1 MMSFQNKFFLTLF
14 SFLVFSVPGALSAQE
29 ENEEAAVEE
38 TEDEEA
44 AQPEVFSLMLNGR
57 DITVDGAGSRP
68 QEETRHATGRP
79 LNIVPNPY
87 LDPED
92 VSSEV
97 TLLAQAASGETEDA
111 QEGEESFSVEG
122 AELDPLDPG
131 SIGLISDAEAGFP
144 PNLWQGTEPHLL
156 PGLIAALP
164 AGTKSPTTNALLARL
179 LLSSA
184 PAPTGF
190 ADETNPEDFLFAR
203 LERLY
208 EAGDMD
214 SLMEMF
220 EQITRQER
228 SPRLTRLM
236 AEAYL
241 LDGDF
246 DTGCRLAGE
255 GQRAAGSSDFLRI
268 NAICQALEGREAEA
282 RFNISLL
289 AESGEADFAFQSLF
303 EDVVKLAREDRSAGL
318 VAPPS
323 EGTTLNSFF
332 DRDFYLL
339 SDLTPL
345 HIGILKVLGRDVEL
359 SIDTTE
365 VSNLVLAALARWQ
378 GLSLETK
385 LLVADQALNRGI
397 LREKFLKELVG
408 AYQFSASDKE
418 NAYLL
423 DYQSWGVKSDA
434 LFYALALESFDYP
447 EAIQNVQEGWSRA
460 RISGRGAYMADLF
473 YEAIADIPADPI
485 FVAFAPDAVRISLL
499 SGHIDKAFDWY
510 SMVRARAA
518 GGDAEATRMLVE
530 MWPMMVT
537 LDEEGVI
544 PYSPQILNLW
554 RRSIELL
561 SPEEQ
566 LARTLLF
573 YEILGILGHEVPVAL
588 QEEEMLAF
596 AGELGSGEFIGGASP
611 GETVLLVLGR
621 LGNEDTVN
629 ASPFTLGDSLYTL
642 GEVDLSREG
651 RLIIL
656 EALLAR
662 GF

>member
-14 SFLVFSVPGALSAQE
+14 SLFLLNLPGLLSAQE
-29 ENEEAAVEE
+29 EAADAPTLEDSKAAPE
-38 TEDEEA
+38 T
-44 AQPEVFSLMLNGR
+44 FSIMLNGR
-57 DITVDGAGSRP
+57 DITVDGTGSEP
-68 QEETRHATGRP
+68 EEDPRYATGGP
-79 LNIVPNPY
+79 LDIIPNPY

-92 VSSEV
+92 ITSEV
-97 TLLAQAASGETEDA
+97 ILLAQQAATEAQEPSDEEEASG
-111 QEGEESFSVEG
+111 FEG
-122 AELDPLDPG
+122 ATLDPLDPG
-131 SIGLISDAEAGFP
+131 SVGLITGAEAGFP
-144 PNLWQGTEPHLL
+144 PNLWLGSDPDVL
-156 PGLIAALP
+156 PGLISALP

-184 PAPTGF
+184 AVPTGF
-190 ADETNPEDFLFAR
+190 TGKTNPEDFLFAR

-208 EAGDMD
+208 EAGDID

-220 EQITRQER
+220 DQITREER
-228 SPRLTRLM
+228 SPRLTGLM
-236 AEAYL
+236 AETYF

-255 GQRAAGSSDFLRI
+255 GQRAAGSAKFLKI

-289 AESGEADFAFQSLF
+289 QEAGEADFAFVSLF
-303 EDVVKLAREDRSAGL
+303 EDVTRLAREERPGALALEPGDDSSL
-318 VAPPS
+318 S
-323 EGTTLNSFF
+323 SFF
-332 DRDFYLL
+332 DQDFYLL

-345 HIGILKVLGRDVEL
+345 HIGILKVLGREVEL
-359 SIDTTE
+359 SINTKE

-385 LLVADQALNRGI
+385 LLVADLALERGI

-423 DYQSWGVKSDA
+423 DYASWGVKSDA
-434 LFYALALESFDYP
+434 LFYALALESFDFP

-460 RISGRGAYMADLF
+460 RISGRGAYMAALF
-473 YEAIADIPADPI
+473 YEAIADIPADPS
-485 FVAFAPDAVRISLL
+485 FVGFAPDAVRISLL
-499 SGHIDKAFDWY
+499 SGNIEKAFAWY
-510 SMVRARAA
+510 SMVRERAA

-530 MWPMMVT
+530 MWPMMIT
-537 LDEEGVI
+537 LDETGVI

-573 YEILGILGHEVPVAL
+573 YEILGNLGFEVPEAL
-588 QEEEMLAF
+588 ANEGMLAF
-596 AGELGSGEFIGGASP
+596 AGELGAGEFIGGASP
-611 GETVLLVLGR
+611 GETVLLVLGK
-621 LGNEDTVN
+621 LGEEDTIN

-642 GEVDLSREG
+642 TEVDLSREG

>member
-1 MMSFQNKFFLTLF
+1 MMSFQNKFFLTFFSLLF
-14 SFLVFSVPGALSAQE
+14 LILSGTTSAQE
-29 ENEEAAVEE
+29 EITEPLEEEEAA
-38 TEDEEA
+38 
-44 AQPEVFSLMLNGR
+44 PESFSIMLNGR
-57 DITVDGAGSRP
+57 DITVDGAGARP
-68 QEETRHATGRP
+68 EEEPRYATGRP
-79 LNIVPNPY
+79 LEIVPNPY
-87 LDPED
+87 LDPEEISPS
-92 VSSEV
+92 VI
-97 TLLAQAASGETEDA
+97 LLAQGTTGEAGDPSDA
-111 QEGEESFSVEG
+111 DQSSSFEG
-122 AELDPLDPG
+122 ADLDPLDPG

-144 PNLWQGTEPHLL
+144 PNLWQGSDPGIL
-156 PGLIAALP
+156 PGLISALP

-184 PAPTGF
+184 QAPIGF
-190 ADETNPEDFLFAR
+190 GIGSDQQDFLFAR
-203 LERLY
+203 LERLHK
-208 EAGDMD
+208 AGDMD

-220 EQITRQER
+220 DQITREER

-246 DTGCRLAGE
+246 DTGCRLASE
-255 GQRAAGSSDFLRI
+255 GQRAAGTTAFLKI
-268 NAICQALEGREAEA
+268 NAICQVLGGQEAEA

-289 AESGEADFAFQSLF
+289 AESGEADFAFVSLF
-303 EDVVKLAREDRSAGL
+303 EDVARLAREERTSSLASRP
-318 VAPPS
+318 AEES
-323 EGTTLNSFF
+323 SLNSFF

-345 HIGILKVLGRDVEL
+345 HIGILKVLGREVEL
-359 SIDTTE
+359 SIDTDE
-365 VSNLVLAALARWQ
+365 VSNLVLAALARWP

-385 LLVADQALNRGI
+385 LLVADQALERGI

-408 AYQFSASDKE
+408 AYQFSAADKE

-434 LFYALALESFDYP
+434 LFYALALESFDFP

-460 RISGRGAYMADLF
+460 RISGRGAYMAALF
-473 YEAIADIPADPI
+473 YEAIADIPADPA

-499 SGHIDKAFDWY
+499 SGHSEKAFAWY

-518 GGDAEATRMLVE
+518 GGDPEATRMLVE
-530 MWPMMVT
+530 MWPMMIT
-537 LDEEGVI
+537 LDAEGVI
-544 PYSPQILNLW
+544 PYSPQILGLW

-566 LARTLLF
+566 LARALLF
-573 YEILGILGHEVPVAL
+573 YEILGILGHKVPETLKA
-588 QEEEMLAF
+588 EGMLAF

-611 GETVLLVLGR
+611 GETVLLVLGK

-629 ASPFTLGDSLYTL
+629 ASPFSLGDSLFTL
-642 GEVDLSREG
+642 GEVDLYREG

>member
-1 MMSFQNKFFLTLF
+1 MMSFQNKLFLTFFSFLLF
-14 SFLVFSVPGALSAQE
+14 SFAGFSAAQE
-29 ENEEAAVEE
+29 TETEPGQLEGGEEAAPE
-38 TEDEEA
+38 T
-44 AQPEVFSLMLNGR
+44 FSIMLNGR
-57 DITVDGAGSRP
+57 DITVDGTGREP
-68 QEETRHATGRP
+68 ETETRYATGRP
-79 LNIVPNPY
+79 LDIVPNPY
-87 LDPED
+87 LDPEEI
-92 VSSEV
+92 SSEV
-97 TLLAQAASGETEDA
+97 VLLAQQTTGDP
-111 QEGEESFSVEG
+111 GEEEESSSFEG

-131 SIGLISDAEAGFP
+131 AIGLLSDAEAGFP
-144 PNLWQGTEPHLL
+144 PNLWQGSDPNIL
-156 PGLIAALP
+156 PGLISALP

-179 LLSSA
+179 LLSGA
-184 PAPTGF
+184 PPPAGMT
-190 ADETNPEDFLFAR
+190 AATANRDFLFAR

-220 EQITRQER
+220 DQITREER

-236 AEAYL
+236 TEAYL

-255 GQRAAGSSDFLRI
+255 GQRAAGSTDFLKI
-268 NAICQALEGREAEA
+268 NAICLGLEGLEAEA

-289 AESGEADFAFQSLF
+289 SESGEADFAFVSLF
-303 EDVVKLAREDRSAGL
+303 EDVVKLVQKDRRGA
-318 VAPPS
+318 VAS
-323 EGTTLNSFF
+323 GSGEENLLNSFF

-345 HIGILKVLGRDVEL
+345 HIGILKVLGREVEL

-385 LLVADQALNRGI
+385 LLVADLALERGI

-408 AYQFSASDKE
+408 AYQFSAADKE

-460 RISGRGAYMADLF
+460 RLSGRGAYMADLF
-473 YEAIADIPADPI
+473 YEAIADIPADPA
-485 FVAFAPDAVRISLL
+485 FVNFAPDAVRISLL
-499 SGHIDKAFDWY
+499 SGNYETAFNWY

-530 MWPMMVT
+530 MWPMMIT
-537 LDEEGVI
+537 LDAEGVI

-561 SPEEQ
+561 APEEQ
-566 LARTLLF
+566 LARAILF
-573 YEILGILGHEVPVAL
+573 YEILGILGHEVPENL
-588 QEEEMLAF
+588 KREGMLALSD
-596 AGELGSGEFIGGASP
+596 ELGVGDFIGGASP
-611 GETVLLVLGR
+611 GETVLLVLGQ
-621 LGNEDTVN
+621 LGKQDTVN
-629 ASPFTLGDSLYTL
+629 ASPFTLGNSLYTL
-642 GEVDLSREG
+642 METDLGREG